1 MGMPMHTMQCIQDA
15 HIIYLVKYY
24 CTPSKPDIS
33 LPYTSKPAVK
43 YFILFKM
50 MIKNF
55 LISFTAISMAK
66 DSEIMQSQLV

>member
-1 MGMPMHTMQCIQDA
+1 MQCIQDA
-15 HIIYLVKYY
+15 HIIYLVKHY

-33 LPYTSKPAVK
+33 LPDTSKPAVK

-55 LISFTAISMAK
+55 LVIFIEISTEK
-66 DSEIMQSQLV
+66 DSEIMQSHLV